1 MRLIAPEVPGQPQVP
16 RLKLRNDG
24 AMLHLAWDTPGDL
37 PFPMPVPV
45 LVGDELHRVEM
56 PAGRGQVEVA
66 DAPYEVDP
74 DWWLLMDRHN
84 W

>member
-1 MRLIAPEVPGQPQVP
+1 VRVAGEMR
-16 RLKLRNDG
+16 
-24 AMLHLAWDTPGDL
+24 
-37 PFPMPVPV
+37 
-45 LVGDELHRVEM
+45 RVEM
-56 PAGRGQVEVA
+56 PAGRGSVEVG